1 MLANLDNEVHFKKV
15 FTDVDVFCAFV
26 KDVLGIEMKILKV
39 ETEKVLPSKT
49 SAIKFR
55 MDLFAED
62 KENRTVVEIQ
72 KVDYDY
78 TYDRFTHY
86 FTGNLS
92 DVQRSSKT
100 YTYGKDI
107 YIIVVVT
114 SAYRITDKHGVLLK
128 DDVLITDMNPRTLDG
143 QVRDMYNHK
152 LVILN
157 STNVTAA
164 TPPAILD
171 WLNLITE
178 SIKNPENPRINKSK
192 PAIVRAAELAEAD
205 NIDPEEIADAKI
217 EEMRKETLARV
228 EIDAGKKVKAA
239 QDEAKAAQDEAK
251 AAQDEAKAAQ
261 DEAKAAQDEAK
272 AAQDEAKA
280 AQDKLKVAQD
290 KIQDDQKERIVNL
303 VKIGKLSVAD
313 IVNVFGVTSEYVEQ
327 IKAEIA

>member
-26 KDVLGIEMKILKV
+26 KDVLGIDMNITKV
-39 ETEKVLPSKT
+39 ETEKVLPSKN

-62 KENRTVVEIQ
+62 KDKRTVVEIQ

-100 YTYGKDI
+100 YAYGKDI

-114 SAYRITDKHGVLLK
+114 SAYRMTDKNGVLIK
-128 DDVLITDMNPRTLDG
+128 DDVLITDINPRTLG
-143 QVRDMYNHK
+143 GEMRDMYNHK

-157 STNVTAA
+157 STHTTKD

-171 WLNLITE
+171 WLNLIKE
-178 SIKNPENPRINKSK
+178 SMKNPDNPQINRSK
-192 PAIVRAAELAEAD
+192 PAIARAALLAETD
-205 NIDPEEIADAKI
+205 NIDPEELADAKI

-228 EIDAGKKVKAA
+228 ELDAKRDIQEAQDAAKKKVQAA
-239 QDEAKAAQDEAK
+239 EDKLQ
-251 AAQDEAKAAQ
+251 
-261 DEAKAAQDEAK
+261 
-272 AAQDEAKA
+272 A
-280 AQDKLKVAQD
+280 AQDKINGSIINLLKM
-290 KIQDDQKERIVNL
+290 
-303 VKIGKLSVAD
+303 GTLSITD
-313 IVNVFGVTSEYVEQ
+313 IANVFGVTSDYVQQ
-327 IKAEIA
+327 IKTEMT

>member
-26 KDVLGIEMKILKV
+26 KDVLGIDMHITKV

-49 SAIKFR
+49 SAIRFR

-62 KENRTVVEIQ
+62 IENRTVVEIQ

-100 YTYGKDI
+100 YSYAKDI

-114 SAYRITDKHGVLLK
+114 STYRMTDKNGVLIK
-128 DDVLITDMNPRTLDG
+128 DDVLITDVNPRTLNG
-143 QVRDMYNHK
+143 EMRDMYNHK

-157 STNVTAA
+157 STHTTQD

-171 WLNLITE
+171 WLDLIKE
-178 SIKNPENPRINKSK
+178 SMKNPENPHINTSK
-192 PAIVRAAELAEAD
+192 PAIARAAQLAQTD

-228 EIDAGKKVKAA
+228 ELDAKRQIK
-239 QDEAKAAQDEAK
+239 EAKKTSIIAL
-251 AAQDEAKAAQ
+251 
-261 DEAKAAQDEAK
+261 
-272 AAQDEAKA
+272 
-280 AQDKLKVAQD
+280 LKM
-290 KIQDDQKERIVNL
+290 
-303 VKIGKLSVAD
+303 GKLSIAD
-313 IVNVFGVTSEYVEQ
+313 IANVFGVTSDDVKQ
-327 IKAEIA
+327 IEAEMD